1 MKSAP
6 AGQLGGR
13 AGRKCTLEDGERFLL
28 RSIEV
33 AHLYLVI
40 VMMFLNTLP
49 LSKRMSIDACLLI

>member
-28 RSIEV
+28 RAIEV

-40 VMMFLNTLP
+40 CSDV
-49 LSKRMSIDACLLI
+49 SEYSSS